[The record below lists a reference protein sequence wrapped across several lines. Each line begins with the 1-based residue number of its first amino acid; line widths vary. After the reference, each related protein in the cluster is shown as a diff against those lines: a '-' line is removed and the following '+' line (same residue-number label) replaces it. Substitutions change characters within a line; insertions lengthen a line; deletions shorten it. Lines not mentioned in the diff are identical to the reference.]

1 MQTNLHDYTRNR
13 GRVVVA
19 VINRKGG
26 VGKTGV
32 TANLAGE
39 LAVRGWNVG
48 AVDTDAQGGSHL
60 ALCLGGA
67 ADDGLY
73 KALVEGA
80 FVGEVVQPVDP
91 KVFLRD
97 GEIQTGAIHVLPAGL
112 NTWRIPHK
120 IDDAAAFAGL
130 VDGFADT
137 YDLDFV
143 LIDTGPSMSLFDGA
157 IYDAADAFLYVTEVE
172 TLALVGIRDSFAQVE
187 RRNARRLK
195 AGRRASEVLGIVP
208 NKVGGLKQHYD
219 HLNGLREA
227 FGERLIFSPLRRLK
241 PYPRMA
247 QKGRVVRV
255 LDNGGAAEECAR
267 LADEFLRAVAAW
279 IGEGEHV

>member
-1 MQTNLHDYTRNR
+1 MKAFTRNR
-13 GRVVVA
+13 GRIVVA

-39 LAVRGWNVG
+39 LAAQGWNVG

-60 ALCLGGA
+60 AICLGCA
-67 ADDGLY
+67 VDDGLY
-73 KALVEGA
+73 KCLVDGA
-80 FVGEVVQPVDP
+80 FVGEVAQPVDP
-91 KVFLRD
+91 RVFLRD
-97 GEIQTGAIHVLPAGL
+97 GEIQIGAIHVLPAGL

-120 IDDAAAFAGL
+120 IDDAAALGGL
-130 VDGFADT
+130 LDGFAAL

-143 LIDTGPSMSLFDGA
+143 LVDTGPSMSLFDGA

-172 TLALVGIRDSFAQVE
+172 TLALVGIRDSFEQVE
-187 RRNARRLK
+187 RRNARRVK
-195 AGRRASEVLGIVP
+195 AGRRPSVVLGIVP

-219 HLNGLREA
+219 HLNGLVDA
-227 FGERLIFSPLRRLK
+227 FGERAVFSPLRRLK

-255 LDNGGAAEECAR
+255 LDPRGGAAGECAR
-267 LADEFLRAVAAW
+267 LCAEFLQAVEAW
-279 IGEGEHV
+279 MGEGVAT